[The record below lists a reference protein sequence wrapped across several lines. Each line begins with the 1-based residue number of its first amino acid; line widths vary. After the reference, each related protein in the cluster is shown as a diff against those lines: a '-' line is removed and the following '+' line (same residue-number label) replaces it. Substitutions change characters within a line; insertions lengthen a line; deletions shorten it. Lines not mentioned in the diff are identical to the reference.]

1 MQLLNCP
8 NCGKHAIP
16 PVEKLKIAVDGEGF
30 QCSECGVTFGVFA
43 IVRLLIGVV
52 ATAMF
57 FFSFAYFFGRFGF
70 LYGLLCSVV
79 SSFFT
84 LIFLS
89 SACPLFKLKQDNRR
103 QTPIKKL

>member
-57 FFSFAYFFGRFGF
+57 FFSFAYFLDVLAFYMDCCARW
-70 LYGLLCSVV
+70 
-79 SSFFT
+79 
-84 LIFLS
+84 
-89 SACPLFKLKQDNRR
+89 
-103 QTPIKKL
+103 